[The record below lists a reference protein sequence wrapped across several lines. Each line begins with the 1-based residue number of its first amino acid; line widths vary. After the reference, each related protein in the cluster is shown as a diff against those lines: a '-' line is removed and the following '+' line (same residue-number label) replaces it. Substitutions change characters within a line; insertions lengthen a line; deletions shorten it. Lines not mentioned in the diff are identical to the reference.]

1 MYLSQL
7 AITNFRSCFD
17 TRVRL
22 QPNLTLIVGENNA
35 GKSNVIDAIRLSTRP
50 LSGRRTRYFE
60 QDDIHR
66 LGPAR
71 PVEIENTY
79 SSPTVMQK
87 GQYIPALNLA
97 DDTVSFLTRFTPD
110 RTGKRRGRVEV
121 LAGSAHGPDVEPE
134 KRNEIN
140 HVYLEPLRDAKRELD
155 SASGQRLSQIIRYLT
170 SEAEQE
176 SFVAVANSSLRDLEK
191 HNVIASTQERLQEH
205 LDDLTSAVRHHK
217 VGLGFADY
225 KLHRLA
231 RGLRLKMAEHEI
243 DLADISESGLGYS
256 NLLYMATLILELR
269 NAQDSELTLFLVEEP
284 EAHLHPQLQAV
295 MLDYLQEQAEQSIK
309 DDTAQRAGRIQ
320 IIATTHSPNLASSVG
335 VQNVVVLRS
344 QIHSS
349 DEGIHGTESKNA
361 RPKPINEEGGA
372 TTPRDPVVRGT
383 RTRAIALSELTM
395 TPGDLRKIDQYL
407 DVTRSELLF
416 ARRVI
421 LLEGIAEA
429 VLLPVLAD
437 QCIFQED
444 SPEARAS
451 RRAIRGCSVV
461 NVGSVDF
468 SPYIRLLLQQ
478 VDGIRLVD
486 QLVVV
491 TDGDPK
497 LSDPDSE
504 QEAGP
509 IERYPSAED
518 EVEDVRVGE
527 CSETEQSEERGDEID
542 DDTDSVVAYN
552 RASELR
558 SLIKAL
564 DASQV
569 AEVVEA
575 KYTLEAD
582 LMEPSSS
589 NSTVLR
595 AAFIAQKPRS
605 TKAWETL
612 IGSSSPA
619 EAMYRKLSKNKKFIA
634 KGQFAHDVAHQL
646 RTTSHSFRC
655 PDYLAKAIKI
665 AATS

>member
-7 AITNFRSCFD
+7 DITNFRSCFD

-22 QPNLTLIVGENNA
+22 RPALTLIVGENNA
-35 GKSNVIDAIRLSTRP
+35 GKSNVIDAIRLSTKP
-50 LSGRRTRYFE
+50 LSGRRSRYFE

-66 LGPAR
+66 LSPAGSI
-71 PVEIENTY
+71 ELENTY
-79 SSPTVMQK
+79 SSPTVLQK
-87 GQYIPALNLA
+87 GQYIPALNLG

-110 RTGKRRGRVEV
+110 KSGKRRGRVEV
-121 LAGSAHGPDVEPE
+121 FAGAAHGPDVEPE

-170 SEAEQE
+170 SETEQE
-176 SFVAVANSSLRDLEK
+176 KFVGEANSSLRDLEK
-191 HNVIASTQERLQEH
+191 HGVIANTQEKLQEH

-231 RGLRLKMAEHEI
+231 RSLRLKMAEHEV
-243 DLADISESGLGYS
+243 DLADIAESGLGYS

-320 IIATTHSPNLASSVG
+320 IIATTHSPNLASAVG

-349 DEGIHGTESKNA
+349 DEGIGSEESPEA
-361 RPKPINEEGGA
+361 QPDPAHVESEA
-372 TTPRDPVVRGT
+372 TAPREPVIRAA
-383 RTRAIALSELTM
+383 RTRALALSELTM
-395 TPGDLRKIDQYL
+395 TPGDLRKINQYL

-429 VLLPVLAD
+429 VLLPALAD
-437 QCIFQED
+437 RCIFHGD
-444 SPEARAS
+444 SQEARAS
-451 RRAIRGCSVV
+451 RRAVRGCSVV

-468 SPYIRLLLQQ
+468 SPYITLLLQKI
-478 VDGIRLVD
+478 DGLRLVD

-497 LSDPDSE
+497 LPSPKPQQETGPVEEDSS
-504 QEAGP
+504 GDG
-509 IERYPSAED
+509 AED
-518 EVEDVRVGE
+518 DSDRDPGE
-527 CSETEQSEERGDEID
+527 NDQHEGSGDESND
-542 DDTDSVVAYN
+542 NTESVIYN
-552 RASELR
+552 RASDLR
-558 SLIKAL
+558 SLIETL
-564 DASQV
+564 EASDV

-575 KYTLEAD
+575 RYTLEAD
-582 LMEPSSS
+582 LMEPTAS
-589 NSTVLR
+589 NSAVLR

-605 TKAWETL
+605 AKTWESL
-612 IGSSSPA
+612 IESSSPA
-619 EAMYRKLSKNKKFIA
+619 EAMYRKLGKNKKFLI

-646 RTTSHSFRC
+646 RTTSHQFEC
-655 PDYLAKAIKI
+655 PDYLAKAIRI
-665 AATS
+665 AANP